1 MLIFMKNIYN
11 YSDYRLFLKDYF
23 EESKRTCKAF
33 SHQFF
38 ARKAGIRSSGFM
50 FHVIKGQRNL
60 TQAVLHKVAHA
71 IGLNSL
77 QTEFFEVL
85 VNFNQAKQQR
95 DKDYYLQKMMEKRR
109 SIKTIRIED
118 KQFEFYK
125 EWRHSAVREI
135 IPVLGKDATP
145 TAIAKLLVPQISA
158 AQVRKSLKLL
168 MELGLVHKSDDSHF
182 EITHQYIEGD
192 DPVHRAAI
200 VQFQRQMLGL
210 ALQSW
215 DNCPAGE
222 TSAHTLTLAM
232 SEKLAHELREDIELF
247 KKKLVEKVL
256 AENELPERLYEVT
269 MNYFP
274 LSKRKKGA
282 PQ

>member
-1 MLIFMKNIYN
+1 MLDIFN

-23 EESKRTCKAF
+23 EESKKTCHAF
-33 SHQFF
+33 SHQYF

-50 FHVIKGQRNL
+50 LHVIKGQRNL

-71 IGLNSL
+71 VGLNSL
-77 QTEFFEVL
+77 QTEFFEAL

-95 DKDYYLQKMMEKRR
+95 DKDYYLQKMMERRR
-109 SIKTIRIED
+109 SIKTMHIED
-118 KQFEFYK
+118 KQVEFYK
-125 EWRHSAVREI
+125 DWRHSAVREI
-135 IPVLGKDATP
+135 IPVLGKNATP
-145 TAIAKLLVPQISA
+145 AIIAKSLVPQISA
-158 AQVRKSLKLL
+158 AQVRDSLKLL
-168 MELGLVHKSDDSHF
+168 LELGLVRKTDDGHYD
-182 EITHQYIEGD
+182 ITHQYIEGN
-192 DPVHRAAI
+192 DPVHRTAI

-215 DNCPAGE
+215 DNCPTAE

-232 SEKLAHELREDIELF
+232 SEKLAQELREDIELF

-256 AENELPERLYEVT
+256 AEKEPPERLYEVT

-274 LSKRKKGA
+274 LSKRKKGES
-282 PQ
+282 Q